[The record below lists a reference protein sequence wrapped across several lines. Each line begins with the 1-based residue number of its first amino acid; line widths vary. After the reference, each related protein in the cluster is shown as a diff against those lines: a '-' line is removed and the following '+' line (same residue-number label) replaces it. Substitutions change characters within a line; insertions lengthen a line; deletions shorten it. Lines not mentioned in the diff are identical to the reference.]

1 MSPLEE
7 LLRVDAST
15 RPLKP
20 PIREAMPI
28 RIDPTGAREAV
39 LLLHG
44 FGGYPGE
51 MAPLAEG
58 LASAGYA
65 VRAPRFPGH
74 GTCRRDFMQTRAEDW
89 TRSAF
94 DAYLDARSDYATV
107 HVAGHSMGGLLAS
120 AVAIS
125 FDAPRLIL
133 LAPAFTLAIKGM
145 SLTPFVAPFK
155 SAIAMNHP
163 VSIADSANPARMA
176 LQPDYWAD
184 VLIKPAAQLERLR
197 KACRKNIKRLKSQTL
212 VILGGADR
220 TVSPKVVHYLHKAAP
235 SMASF
240 DSYIIPGADHVFI
253 FNEHSSAMLRLVLEW
268 MTISL

>member
-1 MSPLEE
+1 MSSLEE
-7 LLRVDAST
+7 LLLIDASNS
-15 RPLKP
+15 PIKP
-20 PIREAMPI
+20 PIREALPI

-44 FGGYPGE
+44 FSGYPGE
-51 MAPLAEG
+51 LAPLAEG

-74 GTCRRDFMQTRAEDW
+74 GTSRRDFMQTRAEDW
-89 TRSAF
+89 TRGAF
-94 DAYLDARSDYATV
+94 DAYLNARAEYETV

-133 LAPAFTLAIKGM
+133 LAPAFELAIRGM
-145 SLTPFVAPFK
+145 GLTPFVAPFK
-155 SAIAMNHP
+155 SEIAMNRP
-163 VSIADSANPARMA
+163 ISAADSACPARMA

-197 KACRKNIKRLKSQTL
+197 KACRKNIKRLKSRTL
-212 VILGGADR
+212 VILGDADR
-220 TVSPKVVHYLHKAAP
+220 TVSPNVARYLRRAAP
-235 SMASF
+235 AMASF
-240 DSYIIPGADHVFI
+240 DSYVIPGADHVFL
-253 FNEHSSAMLRLVLEW
+253 FNEHSSTMLQLVLEW

>member
-7 LLRVDAST
+7 LLRADAAA
-15 RPLKP
+15 RPIKP

-28 RIDPTGAREAV
+28 RIDPTGAHEAV

-44 FGGYPGE
+44 FSGYPGE
-51 MAPLAEG
+51 LTPLAEG

-74 GTCRRDFMQTRAEDW
+74 GTCRRDFMQTKAEDW
-89 TRSAF
+89 TRSAY
-94 DAYLDARSDYATV
+94 DAYLDARSDYGTV

-133 LAPAFTLAIKGM
+133 LAPAFELAIKGM
-145 SLTPFVAPFK
+145 GLTPFIAPFK
-155 SAIAMNHP
+155 SAIAMNRP
-163 VSIADSANPARMA
+163 ISAADSAYPARSA

-184 VLIKPAAQLERLR
+184 VLIRPAAQLERLR
-197 KACRKNIKRLKSQTL
+197 KACRKNIKRLKSRTL
-212 VILGGADR
+212 LILGGADR
-220 TVSPKVVHYLHKAAP
+220 TVSPKVVHYLRKAAP
-235 SMASF
+235 GMASF
-240 DSYIIPGADHVFI
+240 DSHVIPGADHVFI
-253 FNEHSSAMLRLVLEW
+253 FNEHSSTMLQLVLEW